1 LNFLPQARWQC
12 TAHHEL
18 FLQTRRQLIPLGET
32 GREAVVMAVI
42 PVPHSVAVVIGV
54 NGAAPVLVIVIA
66 MFVATVAIPL
76 QGEARAAG
84 ERKQYRGAG
93 VQPSS

>member
-1 LNFLPQARWQC
+1 LDFLPQARREC

-32 GREAVVMAVI
+32 GREVVVMVVI
-42 PVPHSVAVVIGV
+42 PVPHRIAVVIAV
-54 NGAAPVLVIVIA
+54 NIAAPVVVIVIA
-66 MFVATVAIPL
+66 VFVATVAVPL

-84 ERKQYRGAG
+84 DREQYRSAG
-93 VQPSS
+93 VQASS

>member
-1 LNFLPQARWQC
+1 LS
-12 TAHHEL
+12 
-18 FLQTRRQLIPLGET
+18 LQTRRQLIPLGET
-32 GREAVVMAVI
+32 GREAVVMAGV

-54 NGAAPVLVIVIA
+54 NGAAPVIVIVIA
-66 MFVATVAIPL
+66 MFVATVAVPL

-84 ERKQYRGAG
+84 EREQYPSAG